1 MTYSIKTETKEEE
14 KVNRIESADQ
24 GVVRHL
30 STYGLAL
37 FLFLTPFEY
46 PLVDLMSVS
55 PLRIVGLFAMALA
68 VADIWMQRIIKLDY
82 RFIYVVLWLLYGL
95 VSYVWALDQERFRS
109 YFSIYMNNA
118 LMFLLFSLI
127 SFTKYEAELLKKA
140 TIFGIGALLLYM
152 TFVPDAVVYSSYQH
166 RLTLKAG
173 DGTLDQNYLAAL
185 MLVSFGMVFYKLCNV
200 EQKRKHRT
208 WSILFCAAIA
218 YYIFLT
224 GSRSGLI
231 ALVLIVMLSINTSWK
246 TRLSIGIPVVLLIL
260 VVIPFAARFLPENLL
275 ERFSLSALTGK
286 EAESGTRFLIWAQA
300 LKSIKGFK
308 WVFGLGVGASQTA
321 VGNVLEKGKDM
332 AIHNHYLAMLAEVGV
347 MGFLFINIP
356 IFRMNAELWKK
367 DKGYVVAFSGILL
380 MAVFLDVVTAKFF
393 WSAMVLM
400 SVLCTA
406 NRQKSDA

>member
-1 MTYSIKTETKEEE
+1 M
-14 KVNRIESADQ
+14 NRIESADQ

-82 RFIYVVLWLLYGL
+82 RFLYVVLWLLYGL

-152 TFVPDAVVYSSYQH
+152 TIVPDAVVYSSYQH